1 MDASFIWKDFG
12 FDEAEIR
19 FCNFFLIIIFR
30 IIIPLLYVLSTNV
43 IPRVNSEKINHY
55 VGAGGKCLN
64 WYLEIIE
71 RQNDAL
77 KYSVEIEYRRRE
89 IMQYMGMTG
98 GIGFAYTIMLI
109 NTTEATPAL
118 INADTYVI
126 M

>member
-1 MDASFIWKDFG
+1 MDASFIWKDFD
-12 FDEAEIR
+12 FNEARIW
-19 FCNFFLIIIFR
+19 FCNFFFMR
-30 IIIPLLYVLSTNV
+30 IIISLLYVLSTN
-43 IPRVNSEKINHY
+43 IIHRVNDEKINHD

-64 WYLEIIE
+64 WYPEIIE

-89 IMQYMGMTG
+89 IMQYTGMTG

-109 NTTEATPAL
+109 NTTEAVSAL